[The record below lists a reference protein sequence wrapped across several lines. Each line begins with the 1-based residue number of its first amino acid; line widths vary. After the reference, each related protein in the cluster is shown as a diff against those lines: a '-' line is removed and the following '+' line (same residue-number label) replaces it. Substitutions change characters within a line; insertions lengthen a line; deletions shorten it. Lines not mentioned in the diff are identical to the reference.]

1 MFRRRRRADEA
12 ATEAQASDATEAQ
25 ASDVTEA
32 QASEATGEQVSEA
45 TEARAAGTTG
55 AEAASAGGV
64 EGTARGGDEPATPT
78 SGAPFDRSQ
87 GPWDASEVPD
97 PGAAGRL
104 DLGALWMPGV
114 EGMELRVEM
123 DQETERVVA
132 VSVVLGESALQV
144 QPFAA
149 PRTGGLWDEVRADIA
164 AGIAAQGGA
173 TLEQEGVFG
182 SELLA
187 QVPARTP
194 EGKVALQVARF
205 IGVDGPRWFLR
216 GLVTGAAYHD
226 PEAAAPLE
234 GIFRGIVVVRGDAPM
249 PRGELLA
256 MRLPPQA
263 VAPGPGDE
271 EGTGEEPPAGPA
283 RPHPDLNPF
292 ARGPEITEI
301 R

>member
-1 MFRRRRRADEA
+1 MFRRRRRGDTGDGDAAPTSEEPAGAAEGAADAVPEDRGPVLPA
-12 ATEAQASDATEAQ
+12 RTDGPW
-25 ASDVTEA
+25 DVTE
-32 QASEATGEQVSEA
+32 VDDP
-45 TEARAAGTTG
+45 
-55 AEAASAGGV
+55 AGGS
-64 EGTARGGDEPATPT
+64 RI
-78 SGAPFDRSQ
+78 
-87 GPWDASEVPD
+87 
-97 PGAAGRL
+97 
-104 DLGALWMPGV
+104 DLGGVWLPGHP
-114 EGMELRVEM
+114 GMELRVEM
-123 DQETERVVA
+123 DQERQAVTTVA
-132 VSVVLGESALQV
+132 AIVGQSALQV

-194 EGKVALQVARF
+194 EGMVALQVARF

-216 GLVTGAAYHD
+216 GLLTGAAYHD
-226 PEAAAPLE
+226 PGAAAPLE

-271 EGTGEEPPAGPA
+271 EGAGEEPPAGPA